1 MFFYWL
7 ATTKLYGEPSI
18 AAFMVTKRN
27 IDSKFIDYGP
37 IYLMDISK
45 LFKILKHSKYG
56 RKLAGL
62 V

>member
-1 MFFYWL
+1 M
-7 ATTKLYGEPSI
+7 PI

-27 IDSKFIDYGP
+27 IDSKFEDYGP
-37 IYLMDISK
+37 IYLMVISK
-45 LFKILKHSKYG
+45 QIFKFLLKHSKYG